1 MNFLTNIIN
10 YKKKKLILDKSNLL
24 VNKFLHNSNKKSL
37 FKKKILNNIKNNKI
51 SIIAELKKSS
61 PSKGI
66 LTKNFNIMNIAKQYI
81 EGGATCLSV
90 LTENNFFLGNKNYI
104 KQIKEIHNI
113 PILAKDFFI
122 DPFQVYEA
130 KFYGAD
136 CILILLSAVSKKIA
150 NDLYEA
156 ANECGMDTIIEVHD
170 SEELAFALTFKNS
183 MIGINNRNLKTFSTD
198 INNTVRLYKKF
209 NLKKRVVIS
218 ESGFS
223 SKKEIS
229 YVCKKTNIRTF
240 LIGES
245 LIKSNG
251 IADKIRSFS
260 KK

>member
-150 NDLYEA
+150 NDLYKA
-156 ANECGMDTIIEVHD
+156 ANQCGMDTIIEVHD